1 MKYRHIRTAEF
12 IERPNRFIAKVM
24 IDGHIE
30 TVHVK
35 NTGRCSEILRKGA
48 KVYLEESEN
57 PMRKTRYD
65 LVSVVKKRND
75 GSLFLINIDS
85 QIPNNA
91 VDEWLRKGELFGSDA
106 LIRREYTYGSSRFD
120 FIIEEKEK
128 TSFLEVKGVTLEYD
142 GIAFFPDAPTERGV
156 KHIRELIKARMDGYG
171 AYIMFVI
178 QMKGIHEFRP
188 NESTHKAFAEALREA
203 ERSGVRLLA
212 YDCIVTPESLRV
224 DKPIKIR
231 TEQVL

>member
-24 IDGHIE
+24 IDGHVE

-35 NTGRCSEILRKGA
+35 NSGRCSEILRKGA
-48 KVYLEESEN
+48 EVYLEESEN
-57 PMRKTRYD
+57 PMRKTRFD

-75 GSLFLINIDS
+75 GSSFLINIDS

-120 FIIEEKEK
+120 FVIQEKEK

-188 NESTHKAFAEALREA
+188 NESTHKAFAEALRES

-212 YDCIVTPESLRV
+212 YDCIVTPESMRV